1 MAKTAAYVQRGEAL
15 DYKNG
20 TEEMIP
26 AGTVVLVGKRIGV
39 AGSEIP
45 AGAVGTIHV
54 TGVFEIPKKASV
66 ELKAGDN
73 IVFTDADG
81 IDKATS
87 DVMGYAVED
96 AAAAAATAKVK
107 LLG

>member
-1 MAKTAAYVQRGEAL
+1 MRHSRRSCRN
-15 DYKNG
+15 DSCD
-20 TEEMIP
+20 
-26 AGTVVLVGKRIGV
+26 
-39 AGSEIP
+39 GS
-45 AGAVGTIHV
+45 
-54 TGVFEIPKKASV
+54 FEIPKKASV